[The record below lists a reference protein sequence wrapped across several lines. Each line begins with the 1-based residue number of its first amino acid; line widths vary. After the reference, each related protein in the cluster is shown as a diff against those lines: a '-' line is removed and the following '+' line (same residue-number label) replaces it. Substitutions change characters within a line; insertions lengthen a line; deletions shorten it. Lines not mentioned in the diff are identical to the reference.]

1 MLGGVSCIDGDV
13 SSMDVVGGIDE
24 VLGELAG
31 GDIGVTVVGV
41 SVSLGICADTA
52 H

>member
-13 SSMDVVGGIDE
+13 SSMDVVGGIGE
-24 VLGELAG
+24 VLGDVTG
-31 GDIGVTVVGV
+31 GDIGVIVVGV
-41 SVSLGICADTA
+41 SMSFGICADTA